1 MKKLRLT
8 NEQLRAPEAIDQL
21 ITLHVD
27 TTLNTLKNFLVLL
40 DKAASDK
47 ASGTGAKEAMESLAI
62 AVATVQIVLNQM
74 VESVQIDK
82 LINQKLQLIAVGTA
96 NPSDEQQ
103 NVKMTIKTA
112 QDVLGEA

>member
-1 MKKLRLT
+1 MKKSQLT
-8 NEQLRAPEAIDQL
+8 DEQLRTPEAIDQL

-27 TTLNTLKNFLVLL
+27 TTLNTLKNFIVLL
-40 DKAASDK
+40 DKASSA
-47 ASGTGAKEAMESLAI
+47 GAKKDMENLAI
-62 AVATVQIVLNQM
+62 AIATVQLVLNQM

-82 LINQKLQLIAVGTA
+82 LITQKLQLVAVGTA
-96 NPSDEQQ
+96 SSSDEQQ